1 LAASSDS
8 NFSNLE
14 LPDDE
19 IVEEDDED
27 DIPVFSFDVD
37 APCVDIGVVFPDV
50 NQCKSALTQHAI
62 LNDYAFRTVKKD
74 KTRFRAKCLRAHKG
88 CKWFFCICQQEIPWM
103 QGTSGSS
110 GLYIFFFS
118 RHKCPVV
125 NKIVHVF
132 LCRLK

>member
-8 NFSNLE
+8 NFSDLE

-74 KTRFRAKCLRAHKG
+74 KKRFRAKCLRAHKG
-88 CKWFFCICQQEIPWM
+88 CKW
-103 QGTSGSS
+103 
-110 GLYIFFFS
+110 IFFASTSKKSPGCKVLAAQVDYIYFS
-118 RHKCPVV
+118 
-125 NKIVHVF
+125 F
-132 LCRLK
+132 LGINVQ

>member
-37 APCVDIGVVFPDV
+37 APCVNIGVVFPDV
-50 NQCKSALTQHAI
+50 NQCKLALTQHAI

-74 KTRFRAKCLRAHKG
+74 KTRFRAKCLRTHKG
-88 CKWFFCICQQEIPWM
+88 CKWIFFAS
-103 QGTSGSS
+103 TSKKSPGCKV
-110 GLYIFFFS
+110 LAAQVDYIFFS
-118 RHKCPVV
+118 
-125 NKIVHVF
+125 F
-132 LCRLK
+132 LGINVQ